1 MAFMYGIDLMKKDSL
16 QDKNTVINKV
26 KHIGRQKTNRLIA
39 AILMSICAICIVFL
53 MIIEKNARS
62 SLSFTIISICTLVT
76 WLSYY
81 KAVWSKRIFILIGQ
95 DDKAAANKP
104 LESDTG

>member
-1 MAFMYGIDLMKKDSL
+1 MKKDSL

-26 KHIGRQKTNRLIA
+26 KHIARQKTNRLVA
-39 AILMSICAICIVFL
+39 AILISLFAICMVFL

-62 SLSFTIISICTLVT
+62 SLSFTIISICTLLG

-81 KAVWSKRIFILIGQ
+81 EAVWSRRIYTLMREN
-95 DDKAAANKP
+95 DEPVANKP
-104 LESDTG
+104 PESDAG

>member
-1 MAFMYGIDLMKKDSL
+1 MKKDSL

-39 AILMSICAICIVFL
+39 AISISLCAICIVFL
-53 MIIEKNARS
+53 MIIEKNGRS
-62 SLSFTIISICTLVT
+62 SLSFTIISICTLLS

-81 KAVWSKRIFILIGQ
+81 EAVWSKRIFILMREN
-95 DDKAAANKP
+95 DEPVANKP
-104 LESDTG
+104 PESDAG